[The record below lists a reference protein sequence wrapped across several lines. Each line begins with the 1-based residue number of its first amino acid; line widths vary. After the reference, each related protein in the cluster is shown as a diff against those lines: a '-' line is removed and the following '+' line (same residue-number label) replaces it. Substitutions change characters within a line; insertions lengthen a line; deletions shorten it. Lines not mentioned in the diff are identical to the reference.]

1 MSLQLPITK
10 TIEQWVGG
18 VSVTVKHSDGTLDYL
33 VLDYGVTPILEP
45 GETFVLL
52 RYKTPNNSLIPW
64 ERHYGNRDRQH
75 FAIAKATAHFP
86 TEVLPDDILSSLKF
100 NTCSVMTY
108 EDSGIEVRFSG
119 QYTSAVFEQCGKGFH
134 YHYGRVNEL
143 TDFTVR
149 SLLKFIAPLGV
160 DVETTHSKAVAD
172 ARAQLSYLFNTASDN
187 PTEAG
192 KPRWE
197 TTRFVLSFEDSHYE
211 CLLLIPTGAE
221 SSVEIL
227 YEQPAADTVSY
238 TRFEEPSITCGYLDI
253 VMVVP
258 GVYRIA
264 RVL

>member
-1 MSLQLPITK
+1 MSLQLPITR
-10 TIEQWVGG
+10 TIEQREDG
-18 VSVTVKHSDGTLDYL
+18 VSVTVKYADGTLHYL
-33 VLDYGVTPILEP
+33 VLDYSVTPILEP
-45 GETFVLL
+45 GERFVLL
-52 RYKTPNNSLIPW
+52 RYETSNNSLIPW
-64 ERHYGNRDRQH
+64 EQHYGNVGQQY
-75 FAIAKATAHFP
+75 FAIAKATEYFP
-86 TEVLPDDILSSLKF
+86 TDVLPDDILSSLKF
-100 NTCSVMTY
+100 DTCSVMAY

-119 QYTSAVFEQCGKGFH
+119 PYTTAVFEQCGKGFH
-134 YHYGRVNEL
+134 YRYGRDNEL

-160 DVETTHSKAVAD
+160 DVETAHSKAVAD
-172 ARAQLSYLFNTASDN
+172 ARAQLSYLLNNASDN

-211 CLLLIPTGAE
+211 CLLLIPTGTE
-221 SSVEIL
+221 SSVETL
-227 YEQPAADTVSY
+227 YEQPPADRVSY
-238 TRFEEPSITCGYLDI
+238 PRFEEPSITCGHLDL